1 MLKVDYLS
9 NYLFKAMTDPRDA
22 LDLTIRLYGLKAK
35 DLAEAV
41 GIDKSSLSRY
51 RHKEQ
56 DIQGLTA
63 FAILAAL
70 PSDAREFFYKLI
82 TEQKAEAPR
91 LTESPTKYK
100 ININS

>member
-1 MLKVDYLS
+1 MIKVDYS
-9 NYLFKAMTDPRDA
+9 DNYLYTPMTDPRDA
-22 LDLTIRLYGLKAK
+22 LDLTIRLYGLKAT
-35 DLAEAV
+35 DLAKAV

-82 TEQKAEAPR
+82 TEENVEVPK

>member
-1 MLKVDYLS
+1 
-9 NYLFKAMTDPRDA
+9 MTDPRDA

-56 DIQGLTA
+56 DVQGLTA

-70 PSDAREFFYKLI
+70 PSDARDFFYKLI
-82 TEQKAEAPR
+82 TDQKAVGPKLA
-91 LTESPTKYK
+91 ESSTTYK
-100 ININS
+100 INIKS

>member
-1 MLKVDYLS
+1 MIKVDYLD
-9 NYLFKAMTDPRDA
+9 NYLSKAVTDPRDA
-22 LDLTIRLYGLKAK
+22 LDLTIRLYRLKAK

-63 FAILAAL
+63 FAILGAL
-70 PSDAREFFYKLI
+70 PPDAREFFYKLL
-82 TEQKAEAPR
+82 TEEKAEAPT
-91 LTESPTKYK
+91 LTESSTKYK